1 MISSSRKSKETFSH
15 GSSNFNRSVE
25 CEKWRKKTIWRKQST
40 ITANETKA
48 SVKCIHTHRNQRVP
62 KNVSAQ
68 WNYCKYFAPKTEPQ
82 HQQQLYDF
90 SKFNVASMFC
100 FTVFAL
106 YHKRLA
112 LILHSPLPLS
122 EYLALT
128 VLLPSAGA
136 LLFVSERFFCYLNS
150 CTFTMELQR
159 KRKRFHAQFTLH
171 MHFYDTVFFLH
182 RFSSFVYRFWHFR
195 NLIVRF
201 ELREKCAEREEKNV
215 LNKMHRVH
223 CTKGKRDRADYVCS
237 QFITIIVK
245 MPRARVVN
253 ESAHLHES
261 PIYRHNV
268 IYIRES

>member
-25 CEKWRKKTIWRKQST
+25 CEKWRKKNNLKK
-40 ITANETKA
+40 TKHNHC
-48 SVKCIHTHRNQRVP
+48 KWNKGEREMYPHTHRNQRVP

-128 VLLPSAGA
+128 VLFPSAGA

-171 MHFYDTVFFLH
+171 MHFYDTVFFSAPFFVFCVSILAFSKSH
-182 RFSSFVYRFWHFR
+182 RAIW
-195 NLIVRF
+195 
-201 ELREKCAEREEKNV
+201 AERKMCRKRGKNV

-245 MPRARVVN
+245 MPRARG
-253 ESAHLHES
+253 EWE
-261 PIYRHNV
+261 RTFT
-268 IYIRES
+268 REPDLQT